1 MYNCAATVNNC
12 LCLVFIHVVLKSL
25 GSTSS
30 GDFGSLGVSW
40 KGQPLSSE
48 SNEGL
53 EFTSLPWDSS
63 NNESNTALASIL
75 NRKGKTAWI
84 M

>member
-1 MYNCAATVNNC
+1 MYICTATASNC
-12 LCLVFIHVVLKSL
+12 LCLLFIHIVLKSL
-25 GSTSS
+25 GSTSG

-40 KGQPLSSE
+40 QGQPLSSE

-53 EFTSLPWDSS
+53 EFMSLPWDNSNTESS
-63 NNESNTALASIL
+63 TALASIL

-84 M
+84 I